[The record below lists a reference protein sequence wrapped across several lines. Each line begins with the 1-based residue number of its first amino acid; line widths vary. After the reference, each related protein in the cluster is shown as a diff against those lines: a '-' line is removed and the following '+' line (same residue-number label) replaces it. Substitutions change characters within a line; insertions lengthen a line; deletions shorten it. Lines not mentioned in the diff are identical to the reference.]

1 MSVSLKKALAAL
13 SCIVAVT
20 VGADAISQPALVQ
33 TPPVAVRTP
42 LSDSDGA
49 TLNAIITA
57 AKRGDGARIRV
68 LMVSVN
74 DPIARKIALWALA
87 DAAPQSLSFIEADSA
102 RRDLAGW
109 PKATGRQIA
118 AEKLLETAGMGPAAI
133 IAWFGESPPET
144 AEGAMA
150 LASAL
155 RASNRAADAATLIRK
170 VWREK
175 LFGQDV
181 QKQML
186 ARFGD
191 VLTIEDHRARLDA
204 LLYGPQGPAARDM
217 IDLVPDA
224 DKALALA
231 RIAFRSNAG
240 NAGALA
246 AALPADQATNPGLT
260 FERVAYYRRSGRN
273 DMAISLLGGM
283 PRALPHDDAATRMWK
298 ERYPLVLYA
307 LRNGNSQGA
316 YAAAA
321 NSGIT
326 KGGDAADAEFYA
338 GWIALTRLRNPQLA
352 DKHFANLQAIGSS
365 PITQGRALYWRGRA
379 AEAMGDPV
387 NAQIFY
393 AQGAR
398 FPTAFYGQLA
408 AAKAGV
414 GLDLGRDP
422 EITQADRSRFEARE
436 IIQAARD
443 LAEIGARDQFRAFVL
458 AADDILPNAAEEAL
472 LVDLARGYGDQDLGM
487 RVVRTAA
494 TRGFVLPERGYPFR
508 TPPAGVSAPE
518 TALIYGIIRQES
530 GFDPRVRSPVGA
542 TGLMQLMPGT
552 AAVVARRM
560 GVGYNLSQLYD
571 PDYNMRL
578 GSSYLAQMVD
588 NFGGSYVMAVAA
600 YNAGPGRPPEWASF
614 CGDPRGAAG
623 DPIDFIE
630 CIPFSETRN
639 YVMRVMEGMQ
649 VYRARL
655 NGGKAPVMLAN
666 DLQRGVFG
674 YTPAPSATPPAYTTP
689 TAPPASGRPATMQPI
704 PD

>member
-1 MSVSLKKALAAL
+1 MSVGLKKALAAL
-13 SCIVAVT
+13 SCVVAVT

-33 TPPVAVRTP
+33 TPAVAIRTP

-49 TLNAIITA
+49 TLNAILTA
-57 AKRGDGARIRV
+57 ARGGDGGRIRV
-68 LMVSVN
+68 LMASLT
-74 DPIARKIALWALA
+74 DPISRKIALWALA

-118 AEKLLETAGMGPAAI
+118 AEKLLETAGMGPAAT

-155 RASNRAADAATLIRK
+155 RASNRAADAAALIRK

-181 QKQML
+181 QRQML
-186 ARFGD
+186 SRFGD
-191 VLTIEDHRARLDA
+191 VLTVDDHRARLDA

-224 DKALALA
+224 DKQLALA
-231 RIAFRSNAG
+231 RIAFRANAG

-283 PRALPHDDAATRMWK
+283 PRTLPHDDAASRMWK
-298 ERYPLVLYA
+298 ERYPLILYA
-307 LRNGNSQGA
+307 LRQNNNQGA

-338 GWIALTRLRNPQLA
+338 GWIALTRLRNPQQA

-379 AEAMGDPV
+379 AEAMGDTV

-414 GLDLGRDP
+414 DIDLGRDP
-422 EITQADRSRFEARE
+422 EINQADRARFEARE

-443 LAEIGARDQFRAFVL
+443 LAEIGAKDQFRAFVL
-458 AADDILPNAAEEAL
+458 AADDILPSAAEEAL
-472 LVDLARGYGDQDLGM
+472 LVDLARGYNDQDLGM

-494 TRGFVLPERGYPFR
+494 TRGFILPERGYPLR
-508 TPPAGVSAPE
+508 APPAGVTAPE

-578 GSSYLAQMVD
+578 GSNYLAQMVD
-588 NFGGSYVMAVAA
+588 NFGGSYVMAIAA
-600 YNAGPGRPPEWASF
+600 YNAGPGRPPEWAGF
-614 CGDPRGAAG
+614 CGDPRGSQG
-623 DPIDFIE
+623 DPIDYIE
-630 CIPFSETRN
+630 CIPFTETRN

-674 YTPAPSATPPAYTTP
+674 YAAAPSATPPVYATP
-689 TAPPASGRPATMQPI
+689 AAPPRAGGPATMQPI